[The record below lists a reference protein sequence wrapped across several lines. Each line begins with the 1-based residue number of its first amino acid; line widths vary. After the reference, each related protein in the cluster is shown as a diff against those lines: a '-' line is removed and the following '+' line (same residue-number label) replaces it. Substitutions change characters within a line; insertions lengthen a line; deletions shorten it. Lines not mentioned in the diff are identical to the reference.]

1 MTSPGRADTTLN
13 GWRTES
19 YQVTSHARS
28 GPSRLDAIPG
38 PSRQIPQMPS
48 PSEAVEEKVRP
59 NPRTTPPLSML
70 RSERQRASRNPQP
83 SKAGFETRLAA
94 LACSSTSR
102 HRSARAAPQ
111 PAAPFCGLRSER
123 QRASRNPRPSKAGFE
138 RRPEEAEERG
148 RLEGTRLAALACSS
162 TSRHR
167 SAGAA
172 PQPAEPFC
180 ASCPSTTRAS
190 ADVTAR

>member
-70 RSERQRASRNPQP
+70 RS
-83 SKAGFETRLAA
+83 TRG
-94 LACSSTSR
+94 T
-102 HRSARAAPQ
+102 SARLETSLR
-111 PAAPFCGLRSER
+111 GSRVSRRSLRSLLN
-123 QRASRNPRPSKAGFE
+123 QLNGS
-138 RRPEEAEERG
+138 
-148 RLEGTRLAALACSS
+148 LAL
-162 TSRHR
+162 
-167 SAGAA
+167 A
-172 PQPAEPFC
+172 PQPAEQC
-180 ASCPSTTRAS
+180 LLVEEHARYERAS
-190 ADVTAR
+190 LRDGLVPRPPQGGARNQPSGVAGFETLAGARSSTS

>member
-70 RSERQRASRNPQP
+70 RRPRDEPVSKPAVFEGWFRRAARYARGGSTGRTVLCSERL
-83 SKAGFETRLAA
+83 ETSGRTAHAKEGRLN
-94 LACSSTSR
+94 S
-102 HRSARAAPQ
+102 
-111 PAAPFCGLRSER
+111 
-123 QRASRNPRPSKAGFE
+123 RPSFGSPESGRQPEYRPDSPPKHSPAYPS
-138 RRPEEAEERG
+138 RRMIG
-148 RLEGTRLAALACSS
+148 G
-162 TSRHR
+162 
-167 SAGAA
+167 
-172 PQPAEPFC
+172 
-180 ASCPSTTRAS
+180 
-190 ADVTAR
+190 VTQ